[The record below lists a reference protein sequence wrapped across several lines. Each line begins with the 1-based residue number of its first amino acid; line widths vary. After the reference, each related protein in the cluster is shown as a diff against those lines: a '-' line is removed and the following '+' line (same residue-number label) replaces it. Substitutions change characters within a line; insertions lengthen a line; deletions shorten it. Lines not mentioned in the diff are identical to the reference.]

1 MAMNEMPITARGL
14 REVENEL
21 ERLIRV
27 EREEIKK
34 AISEARELGDL
45 SENAEYQYAK
55 ERQSHIEGRIAQL
68 QGIMANSRIV
78 EVGKIKSDRITF
90 GATVTLL
97 DVEKETTLSYQI
109 VGNDE
114 ADISKSRISYLSPL
128 GKALIGK
135 QAGETIAVR
144 APKGNIEYE
153 IDSFEYIE

>member
-78 EVGKIKSDRITF
+78 EVGKIKSDKITF

>member
-1 MAMNEMPITARGL
+1 MAANEVPITAKGYRD
-14 REVENEL
+14 VEAEL

-34 AISEARELGDL
+34 AIAEARELGDL

-78 EVGKIKSDRITF
+78 EVGKIKSDKITF
-90 GATVTLL
+90 GATVNLL
-97 DVEKETTLSYQI
+97 DLDKDQNLIYQI

-114 ADISKSRISYLSPL
+114 ADISKGKISYLSPL

-135 QAGETIAVR
+135 SAGDTVIVR
-144 APKGNIEYE
+144 APRGDIEYE
-153 IDSFEYIE
+153 IESFEYVE

>member
-135 QAGETIAVR
+135 QAGETITVR

>member
-1 MAMNEMPITARGL
+1 MAMNELPITARGL
-14 REVENEL
+14 KEIESEL

-27 EREEIKK
+27 DREEIKK

-68 QGIMANSRIV
+68 QGIIATSRVV
-78 EVGKIKSDRITF
+78 EIGKIKSDKITF
-90 GATVTLL
+90 GATVRLL
-97 DVEKETTLSYQI
+97 DLEKETTITYQI

-114 ADISKSRISYLSPL
+114 ADINKGKISYLSPL

-135 QAGETIAVR
+135 QSGETVIVR

-153 IDSFEYIE
+153 IDAFEYID

>member
-1 MAMNEMPITARGL
+1 MAMNELPITARGL
-14 REVENEL
+14 KEIESEL

-27 EREEIKK
+27 DREEIKK

-68 QGIMANSRIV
+68 QGIIATSRVV
-78 EVGKIKSDRITF
+78 EIGKIKSDKITF

-97 DVEKETTLSYQI
+97 DLEKETTITYQI

-114 ADISKSRISYLSPL
+114 ADINKGKISYLSPL

-135 QAGETIAVR
+135 QSGETVIVR

-153 IDSFEYIE
+153 IDAFEYID

>member
-1 MAMNEMPITARGL
+1 MAKTEMPITTRGH
-14 REVENEL
+14 REIESEL

-27 EREEIKK
+27 EREAIKK
-34 AISEARELGDL
+34 AIAEARELGDL

-68 QGIMANSRIV
+68 QGILANSRIV
-78 EVGKIKSDRITF
+78 EVGKIKSDKITF
-90 GATVTLL
+90 GATVNLL
-97 DVEKETTLSYQI
+97 DLEKESNIIYQI

-135 QAGETIAVR
+135 QAGDTVIVR

-153 IDSFEYIE
+153 IESFDYVE

>member
-1 MAMNEMPITARGL
+1 MAMNELPITARGL
-14 REVENEL
+14 KEIESEL

-27 EREEIKK
+27 DREEIKK

-68 QGIMANSRIV
+68 QGIIATSRVV
-78 EVGKIKSDRITF
+78 EIGKIKSDKITF

-97 DVEKETTLSYQI
+97 DLEKETTTTYQI

-114 ADISKSRISYLSPL
+114 ADINKGKISYLSPL

-135 QAGETIAVR
+135 QSGETVIVR

-153 IDSFEYIE
+153 IDAFEYID